1 MLKIINQ
8 LKITMELNNL
18 DQIFR
23 IINENSK
30 ILILTDSIFNFDKIA
45 ASLSFGLFTQIL
57 GKNTIIYFKNT
68 IEEKYKFLNGFE
80 LIKNNIDI
88 KNNLTIA
95 ISTKDVK
102 AKELSYEQKED
113 RIEIYLTPEKNK
125 KFTKEDV
132 SIIDNQNL
140 FDLIITIGVENIEK
154 IGEFYN
160 SNIEFFKNTPIINI
174 DNNIANERFGQINLI
189 EPQYSSICELM
200 FDLITM
206 YKSELID
213 EKIATNILAGIIYKN
228 KKLNLQKLS
237 SNTVEAISALIEI
250 GADKEKIINNLYKT
264 RNLNDLR
271 VWSKILQ
278 NSKLAYNNTLFFS
291 IIDDENEQIDFS
303 DFFNNI
309 IDSIGCIKIGILFN
323 KINDI
328 IYITLITRDN
338 INAKELL
345 KEFNPIGDNEEVN
358 CAVSSSD
365 MNKAVEI
372 VLNKIIKKIQ

>member
-1 MLKIINQ
+1 
-8 LKITMELNNL
+8 MELNNL

-23 IINENSK
+23 IINESSK

-88 KNNLTIA
+88 ENNLTIA
-95 ISTKDVK
+95 ISTKDIK

-160 SNIEFFKNTPIINI
+160 SNIEFFKDTPIINI

>member
-160 SNIEFFKNTPIINI
+160 SNIEFFKDTPIINI

>member
-88 KNNLTIA
+88 ENNLTIA
-95 ISTKDVK
+95 ISTKDIK

-160 SNIEFFKNTPIINI
+160 SNIEFFKDTPIINI